1 MITTVGLT
9 EIKTEGSMM
18 ERKRGRPSKY
28 GFDQI
33 EVGSSK
39 VFTQTRFQ
47 LVSDER
53 YFARVQRA
61 ALNYAIYNKIRFSTS
76 IQGLSITVWRLE

>member
-1 MITTVGLT
+1 
-9 EIKTEGSMM
+9 MM

-33 EVGSSK
+33 QVGEQK

-47 LVSDER
+47 MVSDER

-61 ALNYAIYNKIRFSTS
+61 ALNYAIYNKIRFCTS
-76 IQGLSITVWRLE
+76 IKGLSLTVWRVE